1 MSTQKN
7 SAEHILWMRDI
18 GMDDVSKVGGKNA
31 SLGELIRI
39 VVPQGVRV
47 PEGFCVT
54 ADAYYY
60 FLKQTGLDIF
70 IAETLDGLD
79 TRNLADL
86 SRRGR
91 NVRETIHTTPL
102 PQDLEKEII
111 VAYQQ
116 MERQYGR
123 NTDVAVRSSATAEDL
138 PGASFAGEHETYLGI
153 RGAKNVVTAT
163 VWAMA
168 SLFTDRA
175 ISYRADKGFAHTKVA
190 LSVGVQKMVRSDI
203 GLPAGRQ
210 GASGVMFTVDTES
223 GFRDLVLINAT
234 WGLGELIV
242 QGQVTPDEYLVMK
255 SKIGAVKSPIIGKT
269 LGVKNKK
276 MQYAPHKKGVIQ
288 TKIVRTTSAEQSTF
302 VLNETEI
309 VELARWGAI
318 IEKHYSERLPAQAG
332 AKTWTPMDMEWAKDG
347 KTGELY
353 IVQARPET
361 VQAERDFSKLIE
373 YKR

>member
-123 NTDVAVRSSATAEDL
+123 N
-138 PGASFAGEHETYLGI
+138 
-153 RGAKNVVTAT
+153 N
-163 VWAMA
+163 
-168 SLFTDRA
+168 
-175 ISYRADKGFAHTKVA
+175 
-190 LSVGVQKMVRSDI
+190 Q
-203 GLPAGRQ
+203 
-210 GASGVMFTVDTES
+210 
-223 GFRDLVLINAT
+223 
-234 WGLGELIV
+234 
-242 QGQVTPDEYLVMK
+242 
-255 SKIGAVKSPIIGKT
+255 
-269 LGVKNKK
+269 
-276 MQYAPHKKGVIQ
+276 
-288 TKIVRTTSAEQSTF
+288 
-302 VLNETEI
+302 
-309 VELARWGAI
+309 
-318 IEKHYSERLPAQAG
+318 
-332 AKTWTPMDMEWAKDG
+332 
-347 KTGELY
+347 
-353 IVQARPET
+353 
-361 VQAERDFSKLIE
+361 
-373 YKR
+373 